1 MRNGYLV
8 ILIFC
13 LLLVSLPNRSSG
25 ITRTKPLS
33 IDTPPAKKFDEYGF
47 ISLAKEKRRLDRFA
61 LELQRRIAA
70 TSQILVYGRD
80 QAEVDARIRRIRNYL
95 VKKRGINPYR
105 VLPEGQACRREYK
118 TELWIVPP
126 GAAPP
131 AHADGPKLSPCKVK
145 ARNSAHGVTG
155 VMNARRA

>member
-1 MRNGYLV
+1 MRNGYLA

-13 LLLVSLPNRSSG
+13 LLLVSLPTRSSG
-25 ITRTKPLS
+25 ITRTKPPS
-33 IDTPPAKKFDEYGF
+33 IDTPPAEKFDEYGF

-61 LELQRRIAA
+61 RELQRRIAA

-80 QAEVDARIRRIRNYL
+80 QAEVDARVRRIRNYL

-105 VLPEGQACRREYK
+105 VLPEGQACRREFK

-126 GAAPP
+126 GATAP
-131 AHADGPKLSPCKVK
+131 AHADGAKLSPCKMK
-145 ARNSAHGVTG
+145 PSKSALRVTG
-155 VMNARRA
+155 VMNADRA